1 MITPTFKVDQDDNF
15 VYITINTPHV
25 RVLCVYTL
33 DYLKTNTKKKAQ
45 DVDLY
50 VEGSEFRFYLRPYFL
65 R

>member
-33 DYLKTNTKKKAQ
+33 DYLKTNTKKK
-45 DVDLY
+45 
-50 VEGSEFRFYLRPYFL
+50 GTRCRFIC
-65 R
+65 